1 MEQGSPARLG
11 NTVTSDGTSFAVF
24 SDAAERVELCLLD
37 ETGKE
42 TRHELPA
49 CMDGVWHGFLPN
61 CRVGQQYG
69 YRVHGPWSPLE
80 GLRCN
85 PSKLLIDPYARALAG
100 AYSWSPA
107 VFDFEDVDGK
117 LIANGADS
125 AAFIPRSVV
134 TGPVPDA
141 RRRPDIPWTDTIIYE
156 ANVRGFTMR
165 HPGVPDAERGRFA
178 GMKNGE
184 ILDYLK
190 ALGITSVELM
200 PVHEFIDEE
209 ALVKRGLRNYWGYN
223 SINFF
228 TPMRRY
234 AGEDPRQEFIEM
246 VNGIHDAGLEV
257 ILDVVYNH
265 TGESDRLGPT
275 LSFRGLDNLAY
286 YQVEPDDPGTYI
298 NDTGCGNTING
309 NHPIVRRLIIDSL
322 VYWSRGLGVDGF
334 RFDLAPVLGR
344 SGDGFDGDHPLLQAI
359 SDEPAL
365 KSTKLIAEPWDPGPG
380 GYQLGHFPAG
390 WAEWNDKYRDSVRRF
405 WRGDDNTAGEF
416 VRRIHGSADLFD
428 RDGRLPSASI
438 NFVSSHDGFTL
449 TDVVSYRHRH
459 NQANGENNKDG
470 HAHNYSSNHGA
481 EGPTDDAAIIQRRRR
496 QRLNMLATVLFSH
509 GTPMLLAGDEFGNSQ
524 DGNNNAYAQDN
535 ETGWLDWSSLETDP
549 AFLQAVRNLVR
560 LRRDVPLFRPD
571 RYQHGHTES
580 PQGWQDIEWRRPDG
594 NPVDDADWHEIRA
607 FTMLLSD
614 TGGSAVAVLFNASG
628 HEVGFTMPTSKTGV
642 QWRAAFYSGGELSA
656 ADGSWPLTGNAVA
669 CLVAD

>member
-49 CMDGVWHGFLPN
+49 CTDGVWHGFLPN